1 MGHAFPDFAGIRS
14 LAPMGWRCHFRVTS
28 GRRDDDVRMGREAV
42 WPLFGLRLD
51 TAMATL
57 RCATEDDVCGL
68 AGALPTDLELDPS
81 LPCHTGLAEPRHR
94 AIGEL
99 QQYWRRMGAW
109 TAESWK
115 IPFAVEV
122 DGHLVGTQTL
132 EGEAFPRL
140 RVVDTA
146 SWLVAH
152 ARGRGVGRE
161 MRAAVLHLAFDQLGA
176 VAAVSSAWHDNHA
189 SLGVSRS
196 LGYVDNG
203 YELHARGERVDRIR
217 RMILTADRWPTVV
230 RPAVTVAGLDDCLP
244 LFGLA

>member
-1 MGHAFPDFAGIRS
+1 
-14 LAPMGWRCHFRVTS
+14 
-28 GRRDDDVRMGREAV
+28 MGREAL

-51 TAMATL
+51 TALATL
-57 RCATEDDVCGL
+57 RCATEDDVCEL
-68 AGALPTDLELDPS
+68 AAALPTDLELDPS
-81 LPCHTGLAEPRHR
+81 LPCHTGLAESRRR
-94 AIGEL
+94 AISEL
-99 QQYWRRMGAW
+99 QQYWRNMGAW

-122 DGHLVGTQTL
+122 DGRLVGTQTL
-132 EGEAFPRL
+132 EGDAFPRL

-146 SWLVAH
+146 SWLVAD

-161 MRAAVLHLAFDQLGA
+161 MRAAVLHLAFDRLGA
-176 VAAVSSAWHDNHA
+176 VAAVTSAWHDNHA

-203 YELHARGERVDRIR
+203 VELHARGERADRLQ
-217 RMILTADRWPTVV
+217 RMILTVDRWPTVV
-230 RPAVTVAGLDDCLP
+230 RPAVTVAGFDACLP